1 MCGFRQRRGPALP
14 TTAQQ
19 PPAEQAVIVDFT
31 LAGDGSAGQV
41 RQVARLERQL
51 RFTVWLRRAGEFD
64 GSMLGPDRVQLF
76 AYGPDAD
83 RLFAVMEPA
92 LRRFPARPAH
102 ATLRYGV
109 SDDSQALERRLDL

>member
-1 MCGFRQRRGPALP
+1 MGIFRQQRRPDLP

-19 PPAEQAVIVDFT
+19 PPAEQAVIVNFT
-31 LAGDGSAGQV
+31 LAGDGSARHV
-41 RQVARLERQL
+41 RQVEWLERQL

-64 GSMLGPDRVQLF
+64 GSMLGPDLVQLF

-83 RLFAVMEPA
+83 RLFAVMEPV

-102 ATLRYGV
+102 ATLRYGAS
-109 SDDSQALERRLDL
+109 SDSHAPERRLDL